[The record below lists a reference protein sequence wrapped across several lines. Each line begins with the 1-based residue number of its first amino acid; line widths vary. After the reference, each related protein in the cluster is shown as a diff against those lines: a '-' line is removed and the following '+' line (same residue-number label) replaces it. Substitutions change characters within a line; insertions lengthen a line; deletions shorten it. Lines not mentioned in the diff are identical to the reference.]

1 MVTTVTDSYQ
11 VLAIGDVQPL
21 AVLNGTLQWRPLR
34 RTLGV
39 RAFGIN
45 AYTAANAGDDVVE
58 EHTETSLGHEEIYL
72 VLNGRATF
80 TVNGETVDVPAGSLI
95 YLSDPALKRHAAAA
109 EPNTTVLAIGG
120 KPGEAFT
127 PSAWEHYFA
136 ADAAAKKGD
145 LDGAYELLM
154 TGLAEHPG
162 NTSILYNAACYRA
175 LAGRGDEAIE
185 LLSQAF
191 AGDPDGVRTWSD
203 GDSDLDSIRDRPDWP
218 VR

>member
-1 MVTTVTDSYQ
+1 
-11 VLAIGDVQPL
+11 
-21 AVLNGTLQWRPLR
+21 
-34 RTLGV
+34 
-39 RAFGIN
+39 
-45 AYTAANAGDDVVE
+45 VVE
-58 EHTETSLGHEEIYL
+58 EHTETGLGHEEIYL
-72 VLNGRATF
+72 VLQGRATF
-80 TVNGETVDVPAGSLI
+80 TVDGETRDVPAGSLV
-95 YLSDPALKRHAAAA
+95 YLADPALKRHAVAA
-109 EPNTTVLAIGG
+109 ERNTTVLAIGG

-136 ADAAAKKGD
+136 ADAAAKSGD
-145 LDGAYELLM
+145 LDDAYDLLM

-191 AGDPDGVRTWSD
+191 AGDPDGVRKWSA

-218 VR
+218 VAAA

>member
-1 MVTTVTDSYQ
+1 
-11 VLAIGDVQPL
+11 
-21 AVLNGTLQWRPLR
+21 
-34 RTLGV
+34 

-45 AYTAANAGDDVVE
+45 AYTAANAGDEVVE
-58 EHTETSLGHEEIYL
+58 EHTETQLGHEEIYL
-72 VLNGRATF
+72 VLTGRATF
-80 TVNGETVDVPAGSLI
+80 TVDGDTSDVPAGSLV
-95 YLSDPALKRHAAAA
+95 YLADPALKRHAVAA

-136 ADAAAKKGD
+136 ADAVAKGGD
-145 LDGAYELLM
+145 LDGAHDLLM
-154 TGLAEHPG
+154 AGLAEHPG

-191 AGDPDGVRTWSD
+191 AGDPDAVRNWSA